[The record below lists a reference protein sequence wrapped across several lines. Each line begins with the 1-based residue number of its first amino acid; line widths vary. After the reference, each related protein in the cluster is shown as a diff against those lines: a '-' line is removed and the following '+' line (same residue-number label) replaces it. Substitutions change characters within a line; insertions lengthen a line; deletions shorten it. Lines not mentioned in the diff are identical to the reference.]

1 MKQPQGH
8 QGSLTRRH
16 WIVLAASAVSA
27 GCGGGSATTAG
38 LPGTGG
44 TGLFAQGTISG
55 FGSVIINAIRFDDS
69 AATVTLDGQS
79 ASAADLRLGM
89 VAAVQAERG
98 ADLTQGKASSIEV
111 WSVAQGLV
119 SAGQATPGASGQ
131 FTVSSMT
138 VLTDANTIFDG
149 ISAALPLRSGQRV
162 AVWGL
167 QAGSDGRSWSATRVA
182 VVSSAI
188 VVSSG
193 LVSVAGGPRSVNGL
207 SLTGTVA
214 ATLTAG
220 DLVRVQGSLSL
231 TDGSL
236 AVLSVRYP
244 ATAAAGAQQGEAE
257 IEGLVT
263 STVSASRFSLG
274 SVVVDASQ
282 AVWSPAG
289 AQITQGARVQ
299 VDGIWQSGVL
309 KASKVELEDAQSLEA
324 VEISGVVQEF
334 TSVGNFVVRSQ
345 RCDATGANLGPATL
359 AGLKVGAKVQLKG
372 VKAGDVLRVTELQL
386 DN

>member
-131 FTVSSMT
+131 FTVSGMT

-193 LVSVAGGPRSVNGL
+193 LVSVAGGQRSVNGL

-263 STVSASRFSLG
+263 STVSAWSSRWWP
-274 SVVVDASQ
+274 V
-282 AVWSPAG
+282 
-289 AQITQGARVQ
+289 
-299 VDGIWQSGVL
+299 
-309 KASKVELEDAQSLEA
+309 
-324 VEISGVVQEF
+324 
-334 TSVGNFVVRSQ
+334 
-345 RCDATGANLGPATL
+345 ATL
-359 AGLKVGAKVQLKG
+359 
-372 VKAGDVLRVTELQL
+372 LQRRRRASRSRAW
-386 DN
+386 

>member
-131 FTVSSMT
+131 FTVSGMT
-138 VLTDANTIFDG
+138 VLTDANTVFESV
-149 ISAALPLRSGQRV
+149 SAALPLRPGQRV

-167 QAGSDGRSWSATRVA
+167 QAASDGRSWRATRVA
-182 VVSSAI
+182 LVSSTM

-193 LVSVAGGPRSVNGL
+193 LVSVASGQRSVNGL
-207 SLTGTVA
+207 SLSGTLA

-220 DLVRVQGSLSL
+220 DLVRVQGSLSAI
-231 TDGSL
+231 DDRL
-236 AVLSVRYP
+236 AVQSVQYP
-244 ATAAAGAQQGEAE
+244 ATAAAGVQQGEAE

-282 AVWSPAG
+282 AVLEPYG
-289 AQITQGARVQ
+289 AQITQGVRVQ
-299 VDGIWQSGVL
+299 VEGVWLSGVL

-334 TSVGNFVVRSQ
+334 TGVGNFVVRSQ
-345 RCDATGANLGPATL
+345 RCDATGANLSPATL
-359 AGLKVGAKVQLKG
+359 AGLKVGVKVQLKG

>member
-193 LVSVAGGPRSVNGL
+193 LVSVAGGQRSVNGL

>member
-131 FTVSSMT
+131 FTVSGMT

-193 LVSVAGGPRSVNGL
+193 LVSVAGGQRSVNGL